1 MMATQVIEDDE
12 DGWLPER
19 MAALEAEYIGGNG
32 FHLSI
37 QDRNVGEKEE
47 GDEVTFQ
54 MVLVVVVADEKGVR
68 RNGNKGL
75 CGGGQ

>member
-1 MMATQVIEDDE
+1 MMATEVIEDDE

-37 QDRNVGEKEE
+37 Q
-47 GDEVTFQ
+47 VTFQ
-54 MVLVVVVADEKGVR
+54 MVLVVVVADEKGVEETET
-68 RNGNKGL
+68 KACVCVL
-75 CGGGQ
+75 QSTLLSIL